1 MAKENS
7 PGMKKDTKKFTWRIE
22 NFSKLETL
30 KLYSDTFVA
39 GSYKWRVLV
48 FPKGNNVND
57 LSVYLDFADKDSMPS
72 GWSVSADFILTLVGQ
87 LTGSSCL
94 QMSATNKFEKD
105 KSDWG
110 FTSFVPIGD
119 LSEKGY
125 LVNDTLIIQAKVSTE
140 EKPSSDVA
148 STDEPKVIET
158 DQASEA
164 IKVDSLAKSNRTTS
178 SSYLSP
184 SSVQLTSRNLMAE
197 LSTMSASPNSSIAGD
212 GSGVLL
218 QKQREKLV
226 GFLDMSLEAVSQSKS
241 LDEVESIIV
250 KILKQTTDSLEKAV
264 LNDLVSRMA
273 EFKELVPSSL
283 STIETSHD
291 VESSV
296 TQMIKELEV
305 RLVHR
310 KGQLAS
316 LEAEIARLEEQGMKL
331 EAEIQQLTARNAKI
345 LHHKNA
351 TAVELDKANEE
362 ASKELEEWKKQ
373 HAEKKEAVEKRMTA
387 KDKLAQAN
395 ASWKL
400 FKENLGWQQQH

>member
-1 MAKENS
+1 
-7 PGMKKDTKKFTWRIE
+7 
-22 NFSKLETL
+22 
-30 KLYSDTFVA
+30 
-39 GSYKWRVLV
+39 
-48 FPKGNNVND
+48 
-57 LSVYLDFADKDSMPS
+57 
-72 GWSVSADFILTLVGQ
+72 
-87 LTGSSCL
+87 
-94 QMSATNKFEKD
+94 
-105 KSDWG
+105 
-110 FTSFVPIGD
+110 
-119 LSEKGY
+119 
-125 LVNDTLIIQAKVSTE
+125 
-140 EKPSSDVA
+140 
-148 STDEPKVIET
+148 
-158 DQASEA
+158 
-164 IKVDSLAKSNRTTS
+164 
-178 SSYLSP
+178 
-184 SSVQLTSRNLMAE
+184 MAE